1 MTIHRVLTPPGWP
14 RGRGYSHGIEAQGS
28 LVFVA
33 GQVGWDKS
41 QRFPETLLE
50 QLRNALANTLAILAE
65 AGAGPEHVVRM
76 TWYVCDKREY
86 LSRLRE
92 IGLVYRELMGR
103 SYPAMAVV
111 EVKGLVEEG
120 ALLEIETTAV
130 VPRD

>member
-33 GQVGWDKS
+33 GQVGWDES
-41 QRFPETLLE
+41 RRFPETLLE
-50 QLRNALANTLAILAE
+50 QLRNALANTVAILAE
-65 AGAGPEHVVRM
+65 AGAGPEHIVRM
-76 TWYVCDKREY
+76 TWYLLDKREY
-86 LSRLRE
+86 LSRSGE
-92 IGLVYRELMGR
+92 VGSVYREMMGG